1 MVDATAGGSLMRK
14 TPEDA
19 YGLLDDMALNAF
31 SWNTNRRAKKPSGIH
46 SISTQATL
54 AAQVE
59 ALQRQLNQM
68 NAPQQQ
74 LLSCEFYGG
83 DHDSV
88 DCQVSTSFEQVN
100 FMGNFQGGQNNF
112 QRPMQNIFREE
123 DIMILNQENIFL
135 LNGVY
140 QGHSH
145 NMDVQP

>member
-1 MVDATAGGSLMRK
+1 MVDATARWSLMRR

-31 SWNTNRRAKKPSGIH
+31 SWNTERSTRKPSVIH
-46 SISTQATL
+46 SISTQAAL

-74 LLSCEFYGG
+74 LLSCEFCGG

-88 DCQVSTSFEQVN
+88 DCPVSTSSEQAN

-112 QRPMQNIFREE
+112 QRPMQNQFQNRPQNRFPKPQANPQNDPFTPTYNLE
-123 DIMILNQENIFL
+123 
-135 LNGVY
+135 
-140 QGHSH
+140 
-145 NMDVQP
+145 

>member
-1 MVDATAGGSLMRK
+1 MRR

-31 SWNTNRRAKKPSGIH
+31 SWNTDRTTRKPAGIH
-46 SISTQATL
+46 SINTQAAL

-74 LLSCEFYGG
+74 LLSCEFCGG

-88 DCQVSTSFEQVN
+88 DCPVSTSSEQAN
-100 FMGNFQGGQNNF
+100 FMGNFQGVKITFKEQCKTNSKTD
-112 QRPMQNIFREE
+112 PKI
-123 DIMILNQENIFL
+123 DSLDHKPISKMIHMHLQSWMET
-135 LNGVY
+135 V
-140 QGHSH
+140 S
-145 NMDVQP
+145 